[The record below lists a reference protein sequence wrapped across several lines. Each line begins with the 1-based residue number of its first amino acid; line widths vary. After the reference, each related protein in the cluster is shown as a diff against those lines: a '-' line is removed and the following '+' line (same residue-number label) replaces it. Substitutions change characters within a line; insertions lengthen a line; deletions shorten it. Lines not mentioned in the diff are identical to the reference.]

1 MQKKNKLGNGFLI
14 SSFINIVLA
23 LFIVF
28 SISIFS
34 QTILI
39 VLALITTVNAIYL
52 LYKAFYIYIEKKEL
66 NNEPIA

>member
-52 LYKAFYIYIEKKEL
+52 LYKAFYIYREERT
-66 NNEPIA
+66 

>member
-39 VLALITTVNAIYL
+39 VLALITMINGSHL
-52 LYKAFYIYIEKKEL
+52 LYKAFYIFREERT
-66 NNEPIA
+66 